1 MARKSRKNIE
11 AEPVRATALNTALYI
26 RLSVEDGNGR
36 SNSIE
41 NQQLILNDYVA
52 DKPEFRV
59 FDTYIDN
66 GLTGTNFDRPS
77 FKRMLSDIENGKIN
91 CVIVKDLSRLGRN
104 SIDTGYY
111 IEQYFAQHKIR
122 FIAIND
128 MFDTADENNPQNGIL
143 LPL

>member
-11 AEPVRATALNTALYI
+11 AEPVRTAALSTALYI
-26 RLSVEDGNGR
+26 RLSVEDGKGR

-41 NQQLILNDYVA
+41 NQQLILNDYVL

-77 FKRMLSDIENGKIN
+77 FKSMLSDIENGKIN

-111 IEQYFAQHKIR
+111 LSLIHI
-122 FIAIND
+122 
-128 MFDTADENNPQNGIL
+128 
-143 LPL
+143 

>member
-11 AEPVRATALNTALYI
+11 AEPVRAAALNTALYI

-36 SNSIE
+36 GNSIE
-41 NQQLILNDYVA
+41 NQRLILNDYVL

-111 IEQYFAQHKIR
+111 IEQYFAQHKVR
-122 FIAIND
+122 FIALND
-128 MFDTADENNPQNGIL
+128 M
-143 LPL
+143 

>member
-11 AEPVRATALNTALYI
+11 AEPVRTAALSTALYI
-26 RLSVEDGNGR
+26 RLSVEDGKGR

-41 NQQLILNDYVA
+41 NQQLILNDYVL

-77 FKRMLSDIENGKIN
+77 FKSMLSDIENGKIN

-111 IEQYFAQHKIR
+111 ICLLYTSDA
-122 FIAIND
+122 
-128 MFDTADENNPQNGIL
+128 ADEYL
-143 LPL
+143 LV